1 MTNILRDVSRD
12 LRLGRC
18 YLPQEDLDALELAPT
33 DLLEPQAIARVK
45 PLLQD
50 LLDATLS
57 HYQEGWSYTMAIPRQ
72 EVRMRLAC
80 AWPLLIGLKT
90 LALVAQS
97 ENLLDPAAAVK
108 ISRAEVNGILLR
120 SLTLIGSNRALTQYY
135 ENLRQRIALG

>member
-1 MTNILRDVSRD
+1 
-12 LRLGRC
+12 
-18 YLPQEDLDALELAPT
+18 
-33 DLLEPQAIARVK
+33 
-45 PLLQD
+45 
-50 LLDATLS
+50 
-57 HYQEGWSYTMAIPRQ
+57 MAIPRQ

-108 ISRAEVNGILLR
+108 ISRVEVNGILLR
-120 SLTLIGSNRALTQYY
+120 SLTLIGSNRALTRYY